1 MCKIARSRKES
12 WHVRRPQ
19 MMEVDE
25 LCTSRIPTPASLY
38 TQSPAHPEAACVS
51 GAAHSWP
58 ARRCLLFP
66 LKKRGPLDLGESSVW
81 SLWIVSYT
89 IYKIQ
94 YVYIAKISGNEFI
107 KSRHIREQIIL
118 HLPLVPNSPSG
129 LEIKPDAGHIL
140 KSALDLV
147 M

>member
-1 MCKIARSRKES
+1 MSCARAVYLHQLLSTPS
-12 WHVRRPQ
+12 HPHTRRPHA
-19 MMEVDE
+19 
-25 LCTSRIPTPASLY
+25 C
-38 TQSPAHPEAACVS
+38 PEQLIHGQLGGVCFFV
-51 GAAHSWP
+51 
-58 ARRCLLFP
+58 